1 MNSRKNS
8 RYDTYIPTDILPR
21 LDPRYVQESSCTLN
35 LSYGIFRQEKEV
47 KRQGFYS
54 FGKWISSAISVE
66 RACLGHI

>member
-35 LSYGIFRQEKEV
+35 LYYGIFRQEKEV

-54 FGKWISSAISVE
+54 FGK
-66 RACLGHI
+66 